1 MRIDLEA
8 KAPVAD
14 PQPNARRAKDAALQ
28 FEALVLGQILKSA
41 QPNGFTGEEGESAV
55 SDFAAQQLSQALA
68 SSGGIGLSRLL
79 APTLASTSDNR
90 TAAPTSVGVGK
101 L

>member
-14 PQPNARRAKDAALQ
+14 PQSNARRAKEAALQ

-41 QPNGFTGEEGESAV
+41 QPNGFAGDEGETAV

-79 APTLASTSDNR
+79 APTLASTSDSKTPLR
-90 TAAPTSVGVGK
+90 PQ
-101 L
+101 

>member
-1 MRIDLEA
+1 MRIGPETNSSVSDL
-8 KAPVAD
+8 
-14 PQPNARRAKDAALQ
+14 QPNAKRAKDAALQ

-68 SSGGIGLSRLL
+68 SSGGIGLARLL
-79 APTLASTSDNR
+79 APTLASTSDNK